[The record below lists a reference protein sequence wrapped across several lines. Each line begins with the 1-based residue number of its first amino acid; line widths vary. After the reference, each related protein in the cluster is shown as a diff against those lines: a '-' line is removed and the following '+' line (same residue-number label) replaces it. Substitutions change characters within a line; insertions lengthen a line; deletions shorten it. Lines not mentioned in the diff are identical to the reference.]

1 MRCIRLAREKEC
13 DCLTLVV
20 WFQLGEFRRLSVGA
34 ISESGLGIAL
44 PAFAGEGIVPLLES
58 RKGCT

>member
-1 MRCIRLAREKEC
+1 
-13 DCLTLVV
+13 LVV

-44 PAFAGEGIVPLLES
+44 PAFAGEGIVLLLES